1 MKIVFFL
8 FFFFFITLKDQV
20 TVLILKFGTPTFTD
34 PGLLNMSK
42 DPADP
47 HWFVV
52 VVFPSQV
59 FLIYRLNYR

>member
-20 TVLILKFGTPTFTD
+20 TVLILKLGTPTFTD

>member
-20 TVLILKFGTPTFTD
+20 TVLILKFGTPNFTD

-42 DPADP
+42 NPADP

>member
-20 TVLILKFGTPTFTD
+20 TDLILKFGTSNFTD